1 METRAEAQASMR
13 WPYHR
18 PMDRGRL
25 AAVVTVS
32 DGVAEGVR
40 EDQSGRAV
48 ARALEDQGY
57 EVAAREAVPDDRALI
72 EGALRRLSDSSALVV
87 TTGGTGFGPRDVTPE
102 ATRAVLDREA
112 PGLAE
117 AMRAA
122 GRAAT
127 PLADLSRGLAGTIGS
142 ALVLNLPGSPRG
154 ALEGLAAVLQVLP
167 HALELLEGNTA
178 HGPGSP
184 GDSAIEAASRPRSS
198 YSATG
203 PADVTEELG
212 RRTRAGGEVV
222 LATAVRVHGDPPC
235 RPGQKLLLAPE
246 GAVAG
251 TLGCAEFDG
260 GAAADAPSVL
270 AAGEPAMRTYEHE
283 LGSVDVYL
291 EPHRRSPQLVVLGA
305 TPVALWLLRWGRD
318 LGFETSLVEPRP
330 ERVTADHKEASAR
343 VVAEPEAL
351 DLSPEDAA
359 VHTDHDAPG
368 VADNVASLLRTGVG
382 FAGVMG
388 SRRHIGGH
396 LDRLRAMGV
405 PERDVA
411 RIQTPVGLDIGAR
424 TPQQIALS
432 ILAGVVAARAGRPG
446 GWLTGGSR

>member
-1 METRAEAQASMR
+1 MR
-13 WPYHR
+13 RPYHR
-18 PMDRGRL
+18 PMERGRL
-25 AAVVTVS
+25 AAVLTVS
-32 DGVAEGVR
+32 DGVAEGAR

-48 ARALEDQGY
+48 AQALEDEGY
-57 EVAAREAVPDDRALI
+57 EVAARETVPDDRGLI

-102 ATRAVLDREA
+102 ATQAVLDREA

-122 GRAAT
+122 GRAST
-127 PLADLSRGLAGTIGS
+127 PLADLSRGLAGTIGA

-154 ALEGLAAVLQVLP
+154 AVEGLAAVLPVLP
-167 HALELLEGNTA
+167 HALELLEGHTA
-178 HGPGSP
+178 HGPGSS
-184 GDSAIEAASRPRSS
+184 GDAATGAASRPRSS
-198 YSATG
+198 VAAGVS
-203 PADVTEELG
+203 PDVTDELV
-212 RRTRAGGEVV
+212 RRTGAGGEVV

-235 RPGQKLLLAPE
+235 RTGQKLLLAAE
-246 GAVAG
+246 GPVAG

-318 LGFETSLVEPRP
+318 LGFETSLVEPRSD
-330 ERVTADHKEASAR
+330 RVTADHKEAAGR
-343 VVAEPEAL
+343 VVADPEAL
-351 DLSPEDAA
+351 DLQTEDAA
-359 VHTDHDAPG
+359 VHTDHDALG
-368 VADNVASLLRTGVG
+368 VADHVATLLRAGVG

-388 SRRHIGGH
+388 SRRHVGAH
-396 LDRLRAMGV
+396 LDRLRALGLADR
-405 PERDVA
+405 EVA

-424 TPQQIALS
+424 SPQQIALS
-432 ILAGVVAARAGRPG
+432 ILAGLVAARAGRPG
-446 GWLTGGSR
+446 GWLTGGSS